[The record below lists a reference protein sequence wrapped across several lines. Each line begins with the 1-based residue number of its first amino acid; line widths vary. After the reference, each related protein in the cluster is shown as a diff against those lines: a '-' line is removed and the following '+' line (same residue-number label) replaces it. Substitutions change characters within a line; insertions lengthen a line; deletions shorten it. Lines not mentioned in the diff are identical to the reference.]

1 MQPGLDGAPGAGRL
15 TLPEDRPAA
24 VPGLALAVRRR
35 LPFGWR
41 GFRKVAQTVP
51 DRFDR
56 LGTGAPRTRLW
67 MVTHALRRR

>member
-35 LPFGWR
+35 LPFGWAR
-41 GFRKVAQTVP
+41 VP
-51 DRFDR
+51 QGRANR
-56 LGTGAPRTRLW
+56 P
-67 MVTHALRRR
+67 